1 MATLI
6 NDSFKKA
13 TLPLTLGV
21 SGTIGTASNTI
32 DIASAFNITA
42 SIGGLTLSLPTPTD
56 TTGTDVVEISNVG
69 TNSFI
74 MYNVTLLANQFLTV
88 VWNGTVWQENKTSG
102 ATITTEWFNTVTSLA
117 PATTDTVTLSQNFPQ
132 NPEYGGMWLHNGV
145 MYSYGD
151 SGVKGIGNDES
162 AEGGGSLMSP
172 VPAAIDYYNFAGTLV
187 GYTPYFTKFW
197 NNRYV
202 AFALDQNQK
211 LWFKGW
217 NNTGAS
223 GISAAGTGVVFEQ
236 WTLVTGPLNALN
248 IVDLAIGDGDTGN
261 TDYNSSILA
270 ITDTGTV
277 WSWGANS
284 WGQLGHGNTTTPRQ
298 TPQQVTLPIGTIAS
312 KVYVSGNESGQGVHC
327 AILDNDGKFFVSG
340 YNGNG
345 QLGLGNTTQ
354 QTLFTLSTTGVLD
367 AYLVAQDS
375 YIITTTGSI
384 SATGANG
391 NGCHGRGV
399 TSATTSWLN
408 ATSFI
413 GVASKIVASKHG
425 GAAGE
430 SIYIIDSTKNLWVGG
445 YNNYGQLGLGASNVT
460 QQNIHVLLT
469 IAQLPIQGQVKE
481 VFPTANG
488 QPTAYVLGDNGHL
501 YTAGSNLYGNR
512 GIGSKPD
519 NNNFRPVWLRA
530 LIPTSVVTMR
540 PAAEDTTGTF
550 MALDVNGDLWT
561 AGYRSQIPNG
571 NTAAVDL
578 SSPVKVLWGRN
589 TGTAIAPSTGAV
601 TVVNNADGTTT
612 VDSSLGGTGIV
623 AQPINALT
631 TLVGAIDS
639 TADYL
644 AIYDAS
650 TSSYKKILLGQLAFP
665 KLITQNLVSG
675 NNVIVHN
682 FNRVTPFAV
691 MVEVRNAAGAL
702 VAHTRTTM
710 TANNVTIN
718 VGVAVANAQIILI

>member
-13 TLPLTLGV
+13 NIALTLGV
-21 SGTIGTASNTI
+21 SGTIGTAPNTV
-32 DIASAFNITA
+32 DKASAFNVTA
-42 SIGGLTLSLPTPTD
+42 SSAGLTLSLPAPTD
-56 TTGTDVVEISNVG
+56 IDSTDVVEVSNVG

-74 MYNVTLLANQFLTV
+74 MYNVTLLTGQFLTA

-102 ATITTEWFNTVTSLA
+102 ATITTNWYNTVTSLA
-117 PATTDTVTLSQNFPQ
+117 PATTSGITLTQNAPQ
-132 NPEYGGMWLHNGV
+132 NQEYGAMWIHNGV
-145 MYSYGD
+145 IYSWGTD
-151 SGVKGIGNDES
+151 VKGINTDES
-162 AEGGGSLMSP
+162 SNSVGITAS
-172 VPAAIDYYNFAGTLV
+172 VIVQNHDNYTITGTAV
-187 GYTPYFTKFW
+187 AYTPYFSKIW
-197 NNRYV
+197 NNRYI

-211 LWFKGW
+211 LWVKGW
-217 NNTGAS
+217 NNNY
-223 GISAAGTGVVFEQ
+223 GTGIPTLAINEILEQ
-236 WTLVTGPLNALN
+236 FTLVTGVLNTLN
-248 IVDLAIGDGDTGN
+248 IVDIVFGEGDYGN
-261 TDYNSSILA
+261 TDYDNMFIA
-270 ITDTGTV
+270 ITDTGKAY
-277 WSWGANS
+277 SWGYNG
-284 WGQLGHGNTTTPRQ
+284 WGQLGLGSTTATQ
-298 TPQQVTLPIGTIAS
+298 TPLLITLPVGTVVS
-312 KVYVSGNESGQGVHC
+312 KAFVSSNSSAQGVHS
-327 AILDNDGKFFVSG
+327 AILANDGKFYTCG

-354 QTLFTLSTTGVLD
+354 QTLFTLSATGVLD

-408 ATSFI
+408 ATSFTGI
-413 GVASKIVASKHG
+413 ASKIVASKHG

-430 SIYIIDSTKNLWVGG
+430 SIYIIDTSNNLWVGG

-481 VFPTANG
+481 AWCTANG
-488 QPTAYVLGDNGHL
+488 QPMAMALGNNGDL
-501 YTAGSNLYGNR
+501 YTVGQNLYGNR
-512 GIGSKPD
+512 GIGQKPD
-519 NNNFRPVWLRA
+519 NNNYRPVWLKA
-530 LIPTSVVTMR
+530 LIPTQIVTCR
-540 PAAEDTTGTF
+540 PSAEDTTGTF
-550 MALDVNGDLWT
+550 VALDVNGDLWT
-561 AGYRSQIPNG
+561 AGYRTQVG
-571 NTAAVDL
+571 NFAGTSAVDIAV
-578 SSPVKVLWGRN
+578 PVKVLWGRN

-612 VDSSLGGTGIV
+612 VNSSIGGTGIV
-623 AQPINALT
+623 AQPTNALT
-631 TLVGAIDS
+631 TLIGAIDA

-644 AIYDAS
+644 TIYDAS
-650 TSSYKKILLGQLAFP
+650 TSSYKKILLGQLATP

-682 FNRVTPFAV
+682 FNRTTPFAV
-691 MVEVRNAAGAL
+691 MVEVRNATGAL
-702 VAHTRTTM
+702 VAHTRTVM
-710 TANNVTIN
+710 TANDVTIN